1 MIDYIEANCQL
12 PPLEK
17 PLYDKDSDTWDLW
30 FEEKDNWHPYI
41 EDDLICLPFESQEEA
56 TQMFNQAMEL
66 HNEELEK
73 SQPTAKAS

>member
-17 PLYDKDSDTWDLW
+17 PLYDEDSDTWDLW
-30 FEEKDNWHPYI
+30 FEEKGNQHFI
-41 EDDLICLPFESQEEA
+41 LEDDLICLPFESQEEA
-56 TQMFNQAMEL
+56 TQTFNRVMEL

-73 SQPTAKAS
+73 SKPTAKAS

>member
-17 PLYDKDSDTWDLW
+17 PLYDEDSDTWDLW
-30 FEEKDNWHPYI
+30 FEEKGNQHFI
-41 EDDLICLPFESQEEA
+41 LEDDLICLPFESQEEA
-56 TQMFNQAMEL
+56 TQTFNRVMEL

>member
-1 MIDYIEANCQL
+1 
-12 PPLEK
+12 
-17 PLYDKDSDTWDLW
+17 LW
-30 FEEKDNWHPYI
+30 FDEKDNWHPNI
-41 EDDLICLPFESQEEA
+41 EDDLICLPFDSQEEA